1 MLGPHTP
8 PVLISPLSSPL
19 PGNAR
24 ETSRF
29 VATLLSVSLTRPQ
42 KHYLRA
48 EKWRERA
55 DFEEFQGISRGAPEL
70 WERGVY
76 RGWTINEFAFSNGH
90 CAVYRAGN
98 TRNTVAIM
106 NENLMI
112 HYAHRV
118 EWYFVN
124 IEALDEALGKI

>member
-29 VATLLSVSLTRPQ
+29 VATLLSVSLMRPQ

-48 EKWRERA
+48 EKWNGR
-55 DFEEFQGISRGAPEL
+55 ISRNFREFRARVMG
-70 WERGVY
+70 ERGVY

>member
-70 WERGVY
+70 WEREGF
-76 RGWTINEFAFSNGH
+76 I
-90 CAVYRAGN
+90 AVERLTN
-98 TRNTVAIM
+98 SRLVMVTV
-106 NENLMI
+106 L
-112 HYAHRV
+112 
-118 EWYFVN
+118 F
-124 IEALDEALGKI
+124 IEPVIREIRWR